1 MEHSAQSYVPVPRR
15 KVECMSSP
23 QRLLERYVEAKDL
36 TRPYLMEEIYAA
48 DAVLTYSIA
57 THAIAFPSRVKGR
70 EGITRTLVVDFAD
83 RFDRCRTFYVCDS
96 LPPVAGASLR
106 VPWLVLMRER
116 AASSLRIGKGYY
128 VWEFTQSEPLRVTGM
143 HIHIARMDSI
153 ADPSGSLLSAT
164 QAVLPYPWLKPAALG
179 SAFSALLDT
188 SAALSFLKDFVQPLD
203 GGVASAR

>member
-83 RFDRCRTFYVCDS
+83 RFDRCR
-96 LPPVAGASLR
+96 R
-106 VPWLVLMRER
+106 RR
-116 AASSLRIGKGYY
+116 KG
-128 VWEFTQSEPLRVTGM
+128 
-143 HIHIARMDSI
+143 
-153 ADPSGSLLSAT
+153 
-164 QAVLPYPWLKPAALG
+164 
-179 SAFSALLDT
+179 LD
-188 SAALSFLKDFVQPLD
+188 
-203 GGVASAR
+203 RRR